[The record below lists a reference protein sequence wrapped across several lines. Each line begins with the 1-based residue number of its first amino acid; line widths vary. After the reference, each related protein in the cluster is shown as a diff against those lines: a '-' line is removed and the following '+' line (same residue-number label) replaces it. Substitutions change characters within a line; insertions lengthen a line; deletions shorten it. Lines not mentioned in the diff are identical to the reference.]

1 MSQVERRLEGGGRES
16 GDSNVPQCSVDRGN
30 ARPGSTVASFFVPIV
45 NQKLDLHPSFTQ
57 DHLDQ

>member
-30 ARPGSTVASFFVPIV
+30 ARPGSTVASFFVPIA
-45 NQKLDLHPSFTQ
+45 NLID
-57 DHLDQ
+57 